1 MHLKDKTFIAFKV
14 YILSTHGFPENQALD
29 LDITVL
35 CRSSNVSFFTK
46 TKILMICIGHVRLD
60 SERKT
65 ADMQTALIL
74 LKIIPRGTMPRV
86 MTVLI

>member
-1 MHLKDKTFIAFKV
+1 MHLKDKISIAFTV
-14 YILSTHGFPENQALD
+14 YVVSAHGFPENQALD

-35 CRSSNVSFFTK
+35 CCSSNVSFFTK
-46 TKILMICIGHVRLD
+46 TNILMSCIEHVRL

-74 LKIIPRGTMPRV
+74 SKIFPRGMPRF
-86 MTVLI
+86 MKFFI